1 MHFSREDGSF
11 HTRFILDTDVKESTE
26 IYVNKQVWY
35 PNGFTTKA
43 TDDTGK
49 EYSDFNFVTKD
60 GENYL
65 SVEIDA
71 STAMNAEL
79 DGANIN
85 ITITPNSA
93 ANFTQ

>member
-11 HTRFILDTDVKESTE
+11 HTRFILDVDVKEPTE
-26 IYVNKQVWY
+26 IYVNKQIWY

-49 EYSDFNFVTKD
+49 EYSDFNFVTND

-65 SVEIDA
+65 SVEID
-71 STAMNAEL
+71 SSMLNEL

-93 ANFTQ
+93 TTFTQ